1 MAKITQQFC
10 LTEHNFKWLLEE
22 RIGRRQK
29 NLSQTINEI
38 LSNYQYMIRSIQK
51 AADKKAEEERKQKE
65 AEEMIQ
71 GYKKQLNERVK
82 NEIKTKHID
91 KKTSK

>member
-10 LTEHNFKWLLEE
+10 LTEYNFKWLLEE
-22 RIGRRQK
+22 RIGRRHK

-51 AADKKAEEERKQKE
+51 AADKKADDERKQKE
-65 AEEMIQ
+65 AESMIQ
-71 GYKKQLNERVK
+71 GYKKQLKERIK
-82 NEIKTKHID
+82 NEVETKHV
-91 KKTSK
+91 KEKVSN